1 MEILTLTILTLDLAG
16 NRRSSRRRRGMLS
29 GWCRRSW
36 RGQALQTIWEWWRP
50 VWRWRRWRFWE
61 EVSRW
66 TQRSRAS
73 LGRKL
78 SVFFPFLPYFFAR
91 AFSFAFDDDIYLF
104 FSERQRS
111 YSLKDLKPW
120 VLLQLQYKKKT
131 EEGKKEKKRIFSFN
145 TDCLGC

>member
-1 MEILTLTILTLDLAG
+1 M
-16 NRRSSRRRRGMLS
+16 
-29 GWCRRSW
+29 
-36 RGQALQTIWEWWRP
+36 
-50 VWRWRRWRFWE
+50 
-61 EVSRW
+61 SRW

-120 VLLQLQYKKKT
+120 VLLQLQYMKKT
-131 EEGKKEKKRIFSFN
+131 EEGKKRNEKNF
-145 TDCLGC
+145 